1 MKPLRRLGIGYIATI
16 SGIEFTNIALY
27 FVIGSY
33 YGLLGI
39 ILIAILMLPIIY
51 LQEFITYLSIK
62 KKSNMYSLMKNYAH
76 RVVPI
81 YYMSIYISS
90 SLIAFINLYVLSI
103 IYSNIFGGSWLGYI
117 LLLIIS
123 LYLIE
128 TRNSYVSRFEKTL
141 VYLSVF
147 LTLYLVS
154 AARIIIIKGFS
165 IPLMGSRELT
175 PYVLIALFGALASPY
190 SLVLQEDSRDS
201 SDLLLGYLYGVLI
214 GSSIAITGYFMYSS
228 SGGFSI
234 LSLLRIMNNDMLTMY
249 LIIAGLSATVFL
261 ATLSVMRVNDVI
273 FRRLSLSRNHGVHG
287 YMDLFT
293 YIIYSIILSLYSR
306 FSSYTVINAVIDMS
320 FIVGVFTGLN
330 IVLLLA
336 LYARCEKEKNLD
348 WFLNFAGLSS
358 ITVVFILALFF

>member
-33 YGLLGI
+33 YGLFGI

-51 LQEFITYLSIK
+51 LQEFITYLSVK
-62 KKSNMYSLMKNYAH
+62 KKSDMYSLMRNYVR
-76 RVVPI
+76 RVAPI
-81 YYMSIYISS
+81 YYVSIYVSS
-90 SLIAFINLYVLSI
+90 SLIAFINLYVLST
-103 IYSNIFGGSWLGYI
+103 IYSNIFGGSWLGYM

-123 LYLIE
+123 LHLIG
-128 TRNSYVSRFEKTL
+128 TRNSHIPRFEKIL

-154 AARIIIIKGFS
+154 AVRLMVMNGFS
-165 IPLMGSRELT
+165 ISFTRSHELT

-190 SLVLQEDSRDS
+190 SLVLQEDSRNSD
-201 SDLLLGYLYGVLI
+201 DLLLGYFYGVLI
-214 GSSIAITGYFMYSS
+214 GSSIAITGYFIYS

-234 LSLLRIMNNDMLTMY
+234 LSLLQAMNNDMLTIY
-249 LIIAGLSATVFL
+249 LIMAGLSATVFL
-261 ATLSVMRVNDVI
+261 ATLSVIRVNQII
-273 FRRLSLSRNHGVHG
+273 FRRLSPSSSHGVHG

-293 YIIYSIILSLYSR
+293 LILFSIILSLYSR
-306 FSSYTVINAVIDMS
+306 FSSYTVINAVVDMS
-320 FIVGVFTGLN
+320 FIVGVFTGLD
-330 IVLLLA
+330 IVLLLI
-336 LYARCEKEKNLD
+336 LYVRCEKEKNLD

-358 ITVVFILALFF
+358 VTAVFILALFF